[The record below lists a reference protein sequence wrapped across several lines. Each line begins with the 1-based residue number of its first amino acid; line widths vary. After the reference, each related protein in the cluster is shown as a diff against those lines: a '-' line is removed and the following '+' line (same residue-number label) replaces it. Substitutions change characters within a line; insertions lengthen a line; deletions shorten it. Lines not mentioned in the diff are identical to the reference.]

1 MLGDQLARSFKQD
14 TKYMHGAAA
23 ERHRLVAFQQKK
35 LCGQQAESQLVSAE
49 LSLCS
54 VSLAISRQ
62 CWAILAKNLF
72 AVGFFAAAELHSAS
86 SDFVR

>member
-1 MLGDQLARSFKQD
+1 V
-14 TKYMHGAAA
+14 
-23 ERHRLVAFQQKK
+23 RLSNIPDLIPITVTIGYK
-35 LCGQQAESQLVSAE
+35 SQLVSAE

-62 CWAILAKNLF
+62 CWATLAKSFF
-72 AVGFFAAAELHSAS
+72 AVGFFAAAELRSAS